1 MSNHNWDENVGDVT
15 EAGIVDETA
24 PEGERTEGSG
34 RTDDLDER
42 ALLIEG
48 SLSPGTTAHGNP
60 IDSDERESGHDRP
73 GSAGPSQRNP
83 NALIRGNRVTTAE
96 DME

>member
-24 PEGERTEGSG
+24 PEGERTVGSG

-42 ALLIEG
+42 ALLVEG

-60 IDSDERESGHDRP
+60 SDSDEHESDHARLA
-73 GSAGPSQRNP
+73 SAGPSQHNP
-83 NALIRGNRVTTAE
+83 NALILGNRVTTAD

>member
-24 PEGERTEGSG
+24 PEGERTKGSG
-34 RTDDLDER
+34 RTDDPDER

-60 IDSDERESGHDRP
+60 VDSDEHGAEHDRRWTT
-73 GSAGPSQRNP
+73 GPSQHNP
-83 NALIRGNRVTTAE
+83 NALIQGNRVTTAE